1 MTSTDLIV
9 ATRLV
14 NDIQGEIEEFNVRM
28 VAVYPFN
35 DTGYMVR
42 LRLMGKDQSNTTL
55 DSSYHRE
62 VARVIRRMYPLT
74 TVACERNALDNEN
87 EILVTVPNSHSAWR
101 LTSDRVKRTRLDRLF
116 GVCHWVLSIALLM
129 VLFPSIEDA
138 VMRVWSQAQIFLTA

>member
-35 DTGYMVR
+35 ETGYMVR